1 MVTIKKKNLNYYL
14 SLPWSYNI
22 TTTTEEGK
30 PLFII
35 RVNELPGIVT
45 DGETIAQAMENIKE
59 AMTGLFQMYMENGE
73 EIPEPVDQ
81 EAYKGKIAYRTTSK
95 RHSLIARAALA
106 KQASLSEIIDEC
118 VDRTLK

>member
-1 MVTIKKKNLNYYL
+1 MATKKKKNLKYYL
-14 SLPWSYNI
+14 ALPWSYNI
-22 TTTTEEGK
+22 TTTTEAGR

-45 DGETIAQAMENIKE
+45 DGETIQEAMNNIKE
-59 AMTGLFQMYMENGE
+59 AMTGLFEMYMESGD

-118 VDRTLK
+118 VDTTLK